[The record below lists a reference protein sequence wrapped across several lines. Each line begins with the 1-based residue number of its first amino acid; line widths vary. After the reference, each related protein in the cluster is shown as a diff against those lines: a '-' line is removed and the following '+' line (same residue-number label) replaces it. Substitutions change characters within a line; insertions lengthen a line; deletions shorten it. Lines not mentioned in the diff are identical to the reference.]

1 MNDEITVIMNVI
13 SILGTVVGILG
24 TGFGVWGVV
33 LAIESKKAN
42 RKLKD
47 VTWSDIH
54 AATKYFWKN
63 LKNKKFTPTMII
75 TPGQKG
81 GIVAKMVSDFYTDEI
96 PILTGYFE
104 SVGKK
109 PINYEGYTTFHTTK
123 WNIHL
128 PIAIQEYKNKQTA
141 KLLIVDDFVMS
152 GDFLHNLK
160 NELTNLGYLDSNIYA
175 CAVAVTKVAIDSKK
189 GPDFYW
195 KVVDD
200 KDFDFPWGKAE

>member
-1 MNDEITVIMNVI
+1 MDILMDVI
-13 SILGTVVGILG
+13 SITGTVVGILG
-24 TGFGVWGVV
+24 FGFGVWGVI

-42 RKLKD
+42 RKIKN

-54 AATKYFWKN
+54 AATKYFWKK
-63 LKNKKFTPTMII
+63 LKHENFTPTIII

-81 GIVAKMVSDFYTDEI
+81 GIVAKMISDFYKEDM
-96 PILTGYFE
+96 PILSGFLERVGKE
-104 SVGKK
+104 SVEDE
-109 PINYEGYTTFHTTK
+109 NYLTFSTTK
-123 WNIHL
+123 WHIHL
-128 PIAIQEYKNKQTA
+128 PISIETHKNKESV
-141 KLLIVDDFVMS
+141 KVLIVDDFVMS
-152 GDFLHNLK
+152 GDFLHTLK
-160 NELTNLGYLDSNIYA
+160 NKLIELGYLNSNIYA